1 VSGVRF
7 EYCPCFTQILTA
19 PVPIIR
25 RFTTSVVIK
34 CASECTQVE
43 AKFDRSVQMQLTPSL
58 LLKLSDI
65 GTLFVP
71 DPKRKYLHKL
81 NKRRV
86 VI

>member
-1 VSGVRF
+1 MSGVKF
-7 EYCPCFTQILTA
+7 EYCPCFAQILTA

-25 RFTTSVVIK
+25 SFTTSVLLT
-34 CASECTQVE
+34 CGSECTQVE
-43 AKFDRSVQMQLTPSL
+43 AKFDRNVQLQLTPSL

-86 VI
+86 AI